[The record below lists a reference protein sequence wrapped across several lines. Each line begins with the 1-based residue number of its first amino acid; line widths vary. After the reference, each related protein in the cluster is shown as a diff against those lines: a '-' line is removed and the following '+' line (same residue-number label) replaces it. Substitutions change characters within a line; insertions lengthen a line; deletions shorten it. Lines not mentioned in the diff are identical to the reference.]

1 MGAVLQGRALSSQ
14 GLAEKLYKS
23 ITTDNMKI

>member
-1 MGAVLQGRALSSQ
+1 MGALLQGRALSSQ

>member
-1 MGAVLQGRALSSQ
+1 MGTVLQGRALSSQ

>member
-1 MGAVLQGRALSSQ
+1 MGAVLQGRALSLQ